1 MEKDKTQVIST
12 PPPGDRGLVII
23 NYGAG
28 NIQSIMFAIER
39 LGYKAV
45 LSNNPDEIKAADKV
59 IFPGVG
65 EASYAMKML
74 EKSGLDTLIPTLKQP
89 VLGICLGMQL
99 MCNYSEEGN
108 TKGLGIF
115 DVDVVKFSSKVK
127 VPQMG
132 WNNIYNLKSDLFKG
146 IAENEYM
153 YLVHS
158 FYAPICDETIATT
171 DYELEYSS
179 ALENDNFY
187 GTQFHP
193 EKSGD
198 VGEQILKNFLLLT
211 SNL

>member
-1 MEKDKTQVIST
+1 MKI
-12 PPPGDRGLVII
+12 VII

-74 EKSGLDTLIPTLKQP
+74 QESGLDTLIPTLKQP
-89 VLGICLGMQL
+89 VFGICLGMQL
-99 MCNYSEEGN
+99 MCNHSEEGD

-115 DVDVVKFSSKVK
+115 DVNVVKFSKKVK

-132 WNNIYNLKSDLFKG
+132 WNVIYNLKSDLFKG
-146 IAENEYM
+146 IAEKEYM

-158 FYAPICDETIATT
+158 FYAPICAETIATT

-198 VGEQILKNFLLLT
+198 AGLHLIKNWTDSL
-211 SNL
+211 

>member
-1 MEKDKTQVIST
+1 MKI
-12 PPPGDRGLVII
+12 VII

-39 LGYKAV
+39 LGFKAV

-65 EASYAMKML
+65 EASSAMKML
-74 EKSGLDTLIPTLKQP
+74 LESGLETLIPTLKQP

-99 MCNYSEEGN
+99 MCNKSEEGN

-115 DVDVVKFSSKVK
+115 DVDVIKFTPKVK

-132 WNNIYNLKSDLFKG
+132 WNQIYNLKSPLFSG
-146 IAENEYM
+146 INENEYM

-158 FYAPICDETIATT
+158 FYAPNCPEAIATT
-171 DYELEYSS
+171 DYEVEYAS
-179 ALENDNFY
+179 ALQKDNFY

-198 VGEQILKNFLLLT
+198 VGEQILANFLKL
-211 SNL
+211 

>member
-1 MEKDKTQVIST
+1 MKI
-12 PPPGDRGLVII
+12 VII

-74 EKSGLDTLIPTLKQP
+74 QESGLDVLIPTLKQP
-89 VLGICLGMQL
+89 VFGICLGMQL
-99 MCNYSEEGN
+99 MCNFSEEGD

-132 WNNIYNLKSDLFKG
+132 WNTIYNLKSDLFKG
-146 IAENEYM
+146 IAEDEYM

-158 FYAPICDETIATT
+158 YYAPLCAETIATT
-171 DYELEYSS
+171 NYELEYSS

-198 VGEQILKNFLLLT
+198 IGEQILANFI
-211 SNL
+211 NL